1 MRLAHSKWIGFF
13 NACARSPLQV
23 IFALYV
29 LALSFLLI
37 VHNPFAYVPIDEEM
51 VEEGF
56 GLNLTPHVLAFSLL
70 AILGLVARFRHPG
83 WLYLGMFAYAA
94 GTELLQGLL
103 NPWLGRCCDWIDFVD
118 NVQGL
123 VYGGLGFLL
132 STRFRL
138 LRWGATDWRKKGAK
152 PHFPEAGQ
160 GEKLDAEQK
169 EEPDEKPDEKL
180 GKELD
185 AKQEKE
191 MEKREEEPNEK
202 TQGEKTRGDGV
213 ETEKR
218 EAGRKEL
225 RE

>member
-1 MRLAHSKWIGFF
+1 MRLARSKWIGFF

-103 NPWLGRCCDWIDFVD
+103 NPWFGRYCDWVDFVD

-123 VYGGLGFLL
+123 VYGGLGFLI

-138 LRWGATDWRKKGAK
+138 SCWADWRKKGAESC
-152 PHFPEAGQ
+152 FSEAEQ
-160 GEKLDAEQK
+160 GER
-169 EEPDEKPDEKL
+169 
-180 GKELD
+180 
-185 AKQEKE
+185 QEKE
-191 MEKREEEPNEK
+191 QEKREEAPNEK
-202 TQGEKTRGDGV
+202 TQDEKTRGDGV

-225 RE
+225 GE